1 MTMKAENIKSELKSI
16 AERLPEGASYSD
28 AMYEIYVRM
37 KIAEG
42 KKAAEEGRV
51 VPHKE
56 VKRRFS

>member
-16 AERLPEGASYSD
+16 AERLPEGASYTD
-28 AMYEIYVRM
+28 AMYAIYVRM

-51 VPHKE
+51 VPHEE
-56 VKRRFS
+56 VKRKFS

>member
-51 VPHKE
+51 VPREE